1 MRQPELRETD
11 GDLPLPRMC
20 PGPELRPGGYP
31 MTVAHT
37 HPVVD
42 GIPHSVYIDSDDT
55 WHTHRVSETEPG
67 RTGPA
72 IAIHRIQDQADA
84 R

>member
-1 MRQPELRETD
+1 
-11 GDLPLPRMC
+11 
-20 PGPELRPGGYP
+20 

>member
-1 MRQPELRETD
+1 
-11 GDLPLPRMC
+11 
-20 PGPELRPGGYP
+20 
-31 MTVAHT
+31 MTVAHTHRIRNRLAADHDTGPIHT

-55 WHTHRVSETEPG
+55 WHTHRVSETSPD

>member
-1 MRQPELRETD
+1 
-11 GDLPLPRMC
+11 
-20 PGPELRPGGYP
+20 

-37 HPVVD
+37 HRIRNRLAADHDAWP
-42 GIPHSVYIDSDDT
+42 VYIDSDDT